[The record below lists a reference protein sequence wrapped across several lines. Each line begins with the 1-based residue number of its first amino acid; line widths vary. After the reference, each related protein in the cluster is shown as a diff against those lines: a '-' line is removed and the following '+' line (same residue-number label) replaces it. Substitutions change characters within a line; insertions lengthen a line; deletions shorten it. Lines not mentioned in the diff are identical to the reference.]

1 MSNNMTLMIDDIDLP
16 HFVFPT
22 NQFYAPAIICESEPT
37 RAGGKIRW
45 IKQLKEIPFDLSC
58 PDDVHCT
65 GGLLGSLKTLGGAD
79 AETSTHI
86 LTLGTAT
93 YTVKLRLEES
103 DWVSAKPIIEHCP
116 QSDIDIYSGLTV
128 KLAKVIT

>member
-1 MSNNMTLMIDDIDLP
+1 MSNMTLMIHDINLP
-16 HFVFPT
+16 HYVVPT

-37 RAGGKIRW
+37 RAGGKVRW
-45 IKQLKEIPFDLSC
+45 IKQLKEVPFDISC

-65 GGLLGSLKTLGGAD
+65 GGILRSLKSLGEAST
-79 AETSTHI
+79 ETSTYMM
-86 LTLGTAT
+86 TLGTAT
-93 YTVKLRLEES
+93 YTIKLRLEES

-116 QSDIDIYSGLTV
+116 QSDIDLYSGLVV